1 MRLTE
6 VILGRSRRAGSAG
19 RPGDRTKLRRTSARL
34 PIRRAGLRPGVAGL
48 RPGEAGRSA
57 VTLPELILVIV
68 ILGILAAVA
77 VPRFAESNLLA
88 TKAEGSVK
96 DVVATLR
103 LARRM
108 AIDRAATN
116 PNGFC
121 AIGSGDTYS
130 VYAADTGRTEGAP
143 KRLASGWLFPIAY
156 TVRFNTLGSATN
168 LAGGMNAID
177 IQKGGETWRIEL
189 YGATGGLRYYKRN

>member
-19 RPGDRTKLRRTSARL
+19 RPGQRTKLRRTSARR
-34 PIRRAGLRPGVAGL
+34 PIRR
-48 RPGEAGRSA
+48 AGRSA
-57 VTLPELILVIV
+57 VTLPELILVVV

-116 PNGFC
+116 PNGFY

-143 KRLASGWLFPIAY
+143 KRLASGWLFQTAY

>member
-6 VILGRSRRAGSAG
+6 VILGRQDGAG
-19 RPGDRTKLRRTSARL
+19 RPGDTSEKLRRTSARL
-34 PIRRAGLRPGVAGL
+34 PVRRAG
-48 RPGEAGRSA
+48 RSG

-116 PNGFC
+116 PNGFH

-130 VYAADTGRTEGAP
+130 IYAPDTGRTEGAP
-143 KRLASGWLFPIAY
+143 SAWPTAGCSRPPTPSGSTPSGRPRTSPA
-156 TVRFNTLGSATN
+156 
-168 LAGGMNAID
+168 
-177 IQKGGETWRIEL
+177 E
-189 YGATGGLRYYKRN
+189 

>member
-6 VILGRSRRAGSAG
+6 IILGRQDGAG
-19 RPGDRTKLRRTSARL
+19 RPGDRSEKLRRTSARL
-34 PIRRAGLRPGVAGL
+34 PIRRV
-48 RPGEAGRSA
+48 GRSA
-57 VTLPELILVIV
+57 VTLPELILVLV

-116 PNGFC
+116 PNGFYV
-121 AIGSGDTYS
+121 IGSGDTYAI
-130 VYAADTGRTEGAP
+130 YASDTGQTEGEP
-143 KRLASGWLFPIAY
+143 KRLADGWLFQTGYKIQ
-156 TVRFNTLGSATN
+156 FNALGSVAN
-168 LAGGMNAID
+168 LANGMNVID
-177 IQKGGETWRIEL
+177 IRKGGETWRIEL
-189 YGATGGLRYYKRN
+189 YGATGGLRYYKAASAVAKEIGP

>member
-6 VILGRSRRAGSAG
+6 VILGRAPS
-19 RPGDRTKLRRTSARL
+19 
-34 PIRRAGLRPGVAGL
+34 RRAGLRPGVAGL
-48 RPGEAGRSA
+48 RPLARQACRGLTAGEAGRSG

-116 PNGFC
+116 PNGFH

-130 VYAADTGRTEGAP
+130 IYAPDTGRTEGAP
-143 KRLASGWLFPIAY
+143 KRLASGWLFQTAY
-156 TVRFNTLGSATN
+156 TVRFDTLGSATN
-168 LAGGMNAID
+168 LAGGMNTID

-189 YGATGGLRYYKRN
+189 YGATGGLRYYKKD

>member
-19 RPGDRTKLRRTSARL
+19 RPGERTKLRRTTARR
-34 PIRRAGLRPGVAGL
+34 PIRR
-48 RPGEAGRSA
+48 AGRSA

-116 PNGFC
+116 PSGFH

-130 VYAADTGRTEGAP
+130 IYAPDTGRTEGAP
-143 KRLASGWLFPIAY
+143 KRLASGWLFQTAY
-156 TVRFNTLGSATN
+156 TVRFDTLGSATN
-168 LAGGMNAID
+168 LAGGMNTID

-189 YGATGGLRYYKRN
+189 YGATGGLRYYKKD

>member
-6 VILGRSRRAGSAG
+6 VILGRRDGAS
-19 RPGDRTKLRRTSARL
+19 RPGDRTKLRRTSARR
-34 PIRRAGLRPGVAGL
+34 PIRR
-48 RPGEAGRSA
+48 AGRSA

-121 AIGSGDTYS
+121 FLGSGDTYS
-130 VYAADTGRTEGAP
+130 VYAADTGQTEGEP
-143 KRLASGWLFPIAY
+143 KRLADGWLFRTTY
-156 TVRFNTLGSATN
+156 TVKFNTLGSATN
-168 LAGGMNAID
+168 LAGGMNVID
-177 IQKGGETWRIEL
+177 IQKGGET
-189 YGATGGLRYYKRN
+189 